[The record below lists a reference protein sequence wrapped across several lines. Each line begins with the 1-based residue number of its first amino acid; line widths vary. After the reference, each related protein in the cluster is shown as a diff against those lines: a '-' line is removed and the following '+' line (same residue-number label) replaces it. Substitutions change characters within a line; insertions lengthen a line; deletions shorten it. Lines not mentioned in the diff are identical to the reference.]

1 MDMHDSMANGGQDP
15 PILNYACRRRH
26 TLAAN

>member
-1 MDMHDSMANGGQDP
+1 MDMHDSVANGGQDP
-15 PILNYACRRRH
+15 SKLNSACRQH